1 MTHPDF
7 KFQPGAMLHDAV
19 VGAFRAQGRSFEAW
33 LNDHGIPPAS
43 ARSATFGMSKGPKG
57 KALLNRLIEAAGPD
71 VVKAGYLARL
81 NGHVAE
87 TRKGAA

>member
-1 MTHPDF
+1 MTNNDF
-7 KFQPGAMLHDAV
+7 KFQPGAMLHNAI

-33 LNDHGIPPAS
+33 VAENGIPPAS

-57 KALLNRLIEAAGPD
+57 LALLDRLIDAAGRD

-81 NGHVAE
+81 NGHVADV
-87 TRKGAA
+87 RKGAA